1 MSGHSHWAT
10 VKHKKGLEDA
20 KRGKIFSKLNREVS
34 VAVREGGPNPD
45 HNTKLRMLIEKARQY
60 NMPKDNIE
68 RIIKKISGG
77 EEAEILES
85 FLFEMIGPGEAAIL
99 IEGITDNKNRTLGEL
114 KRITTK
120 FDAKLVGEGALKW
133 QFSKKGMIEIE
144 ADLTK
149 KEELEMTAIEA
160 GADDIE
166 FGENSMTIY
175 TTPENI
181 DTVRKAL
188 EAGGLKVKSF
198 SIVWV
203 ANEEKTITPEQQA
216 SLEKLFEALDDNDD
230 VQELYTNVNF

>member
-20 KRGKIFSKLNREVS
+20 KRGKIFSKLNREVT

-60 NMPKDNIE
+60 NMPKENIE

-77 EEAEILES
+77 EDAEVLES
-85 FLFEMIGPGEAAIL
+85 FLFEMIGPGETAIL

-114 KRITTK
+114 KRIVTK

-133 QFSKKGMIEIE
+133 QFSKKGSLEIE
-144 ADLTK
+144 ADLSK
-149 KEELEMTAIEA
+149 KDELEMMAIEA

-166 FGENSMTIY
+166 FGENSMNIY
-175 TTPENI
+175 TSPENL
-181 DTVRKAL
+181 DAVRKAL
-188 EAGGLKVKSF
+188 ESSGLKVKSF
-198 SIVWV
+198 SVVWV
-203 ANEEKTITPEQQA
+203 ANEEKTITPEQKA

-230 VQELYTNVNF
+230 VQELFTNVSF